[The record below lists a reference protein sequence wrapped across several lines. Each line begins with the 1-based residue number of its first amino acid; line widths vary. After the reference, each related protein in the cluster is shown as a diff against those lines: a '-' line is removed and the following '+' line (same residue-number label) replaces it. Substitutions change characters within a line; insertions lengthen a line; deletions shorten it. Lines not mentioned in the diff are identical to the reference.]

1 MKKLAA
7 DIKNKTFENIYLLYG
22 DEGYLIREYKKRLI
36 KSITDGDG
44 LNTSKY
50 EGSKIEVKD
59 LIDDIN
65 AAPFFADYRLIVVED
80 SKFFKKAEDEL
91 VEALSNVP
99 ESTII
104 IFAEREVDKRGRMF
118 KTVSKNGYACEMGFL
133 KDADLEKW
141 IAKNIANNDKKI
153 TQKTLDLFLSMTDGN
168 LFMIKNELDKVFS
181 YVGERDVITDE
192 DVLAVC
198 DRPIVG
204 KIFDM
209 TDAMSQKNKKKCID
223 LYYDLIAAKEAPTQ
237 ILYMLS
243 RQFYLLLTAKELKA
257 KGYGNSQIASEM
269 AVRPFV
275 VNKLLGQSSNFE
287 LKTLKKA
294 FRESVV
300 MAKKSRSGL
309 IDEKIAIEQILIKY
323 SE

>member
-36 KSITDGDG
+36 KSITDGDE

-104 IFAEREVDKRGRMF
+104 ILPRG
-118 KTVSKNGYACEMGFL
+118 KLIKEDACLRLFL
-133 KDADLEKW
+133 KMVTHAKW
-141 IAKNIANNDKKI
+141 
-153 TQKTLDLFLSMTDGN
+153 
-168 LFMIKNELDKVFS
+168 
-181 YVGERDVITDE
+181 
-192 DVLAVC
+192 
-198 DRPIVG
+198 
-204 KIFDM
+204 
-209 TDAMSQKNKKKCID
+209 
-223 LYYDLIAAKEAPTQ
+223 
-237 ILYMLS
+237 
-243 RQFYLLLTAKELKA
+243 
-257 KGYGNSQIASEM
+257 
-269 AVRPFV
+269 
-275 VNKLLGQSSNFE
+275 
-287 LKTLKKA
+287 A
-294 FRESVV
+294 F
-300 MAKKSRSGL
+300 
-309 IDEKIAIEQILIKY
+309 
-323 SE
+323 